1 MADYSAYLPQTPPS
15 SAFLGL
21 SPEEQAQLASYARPS
36 ASGRTHPMGGLALAG
51 RERYKE
57 GMGQYLDAVLQGNVW
72 RQHQLQQVM
81 RNNLAEAGI
90 NQMGR
95 LGPELV
101 RSGNAGLMANSLF
114 AQDQLPGL
122 TDEQGNPSGA
132 AMDADVRAQSIQD
145 AARMKDVATSANQL
159 EQAGFDPETQAFA
172 KTYGLP
178 LGRTTRTAVAA
189 AGAHGGAMGARMR
202 APVVT
207 RTSTYLD
214 TDKNSPTYGQTVTKR
229 FYADPGQAITPGGGQ
244 PTLTSQPTL
253 AGQPVAS
260 QPGPTLTP
268 SSPAVSSGTTTGGI
282 PPQFSALTEEQLND
296 DQVAAA
302 QSAAADAAQ
311 QGYNP
316 VGFYTDTT
324 DGSTVLIVQNVAGD
338 QHSFNLDEGGS
349 GASE

>member
-81 RNNLAEAGI
+81 RNNLQEAGI

-101 RSGNAGLMANSLF
+101 RSGDTRLMAGSLF
-114 AQDQLPGL
+114 AGDQLPGL
-122 TDEQGNPSGA
+122 QDEQGAPS
-132 AMDADVRAQSIQD
+132 D
-145 AARMKDVATSANQL
+145 AAIEADANARAIKEAQRQKDVATSANQMQ
-159 EQAGFDPETQAFA
+159 QAGYTPEVQALA
-172 KTYGLP
+172 RNYNLP
-178 LGRTTRTAVAA
+178 MSKSSPTAVQVAALHA
-189 AGAHGGAMGARMR
+189 AGMRGSGGGA
-202 APVVT
+202 PVSDYT
-207 RTSTYLD
+207 TQYY
-214 TDKNSPTYGQTVTKR
+214 DKDHNSPTYGQLITRKHYVTR
-229 FYADPGQAITPGGGQ
+229 EQATAGGGNFQ
-244 PTLTSQPTL
+244 PTV
-253 AGQPVAS
+253 AGQPVVT

-282 PPQFSALTEEQLND
+282 PPNFTEIAEEQLND
-296 DQVAAA
+296 DQSAAA
-302 QSAAADAAQ
+302 TSAAADAAQ

-316 VGFYTDTT
+316 VGVYTDQT
-324 DGSTVLIVQNVAGD
+324 DGSTVLIVQNAAGD
-338 QHSFNLDEGGS
+338 QHAFNLDEGVS
-349 GASE
+349 GAGGDEGP